1 MASLLRMLA
10 KGGVLQSFNMS
21 SKSSQ
26 YLIIGA
32 GAFGASTALHLSRK
46 EPSSSIV
53 LIDRSPYPCPIAA
66 SNDINK
72 IVRADYADLFYCRVA
87 LKALHVWRNDP
98 LFQPYYHQ
106 SGVLSIYASK
116 SQRVRMMLEN
126 FRTCGVNPEAE
137 VISPI
142 DMKRRFGGVYAEATF
157 YGHEEILWDPIS
169 GWAEATKALK
179 HTIEAATANGVQ
191 YISASVAKLILEDG
205 SCTGVETE
213 DGSIYTAA
221 RTILST
227 GAGTAKLLADSAPKQ
242 PAVQVS
248 GRIIAGGIP
257 TAAVNLSTQ
266 QIEKYKDTP
275 VLFIEADKLQGSVF
289 YLTR

>member
-1 MASLLRMLA
+1 
-10 KGGVLQSFNMS
+10 
-21 SKSSQ
+21 
-26 YLIIGA
+26 
-32 GAFGASTALHLSRK
+32 
-46 EPSSSIV
+46 
-53 LIDRSPYPCPIAA
+53 
-66 SNDINK
+66 
-72 IVRADYADLFYCRVA
+72 VRADYADLFYCRVA

-98 LFQPYYHQ
+98 LFQPFYHQ

-116 SQRVRMMLEN
+116 SQRVSKMLEN
-126 FRTCGVNPEAE
+126 FRTCGVNPGAE
-137 VISPI
+137 MISPI
-142 DMKRRFGGVYAEATF
+142 DMKRRFGGVYAETTF

-169 GWAEATKALK
+169 GWAEAAKALK

-191 YISASVAKLILEDG
+191 FISASVAKLILENG

-275 VLFIEADKLQGSVF
+275 ALFIEADELQGSVS
-289 YLTR
+289 YLTRQDRNPG

>member
-1 MASLLRMLA
+1 MSSLLGILA

-137 VISPI
+137 IISPI
-142 DMKRRFGGVYAEATF
+142 DMKRRFGGVYAEANF
-157 YGHEEILWDPIS
+157 
-169 GWAEATKALK
+169 
-179 HTIEAATANGVQ
+179 
-191 YISASVAKLILEDG
+191 
-205 SCTGVETE
+205 
-213 DGSIYTAA
+213 
-221 RTILST
+221 
-227 GAGTAKLLADSAPKQ
+227 
-242 PAVQVS
+242 
-248 GRIIAGGIP
+248 
-257 TAAVNLSTQ
+257 
-266 QIEKYKDTP
+266 
-275 VLFIEADKLQGSVF
+275 
-289 YLTR
+289 